1 MRTLI
6 YKRTHTGD
14 PDDKGR
20 FGIHDC
26 MGGVRGYAFDAVIGV
41 GGRGSEAVASG
52 IDRRINWVGLGA
64 QKHPLK
70 DVRGPL
76 VTFEHFKLFEEDGL
90 DFWAVAPALSERL
103 YRWHAPRFLLV
114 ESATKVER
122 AEIQRVLRL
131 AKNAPPSTHTRLPR
145 TVKCPANGC

>member
-76 VTFEHFKLFEEDGL
+76 VTFDHFKLFVEDGL
-90 DFWAVAPALSERL
+90 DL
-103 YRWHAPRFLLV
+103 
-114 ESATKVER
+114 
-122 AEIQRVLRL
+122 
-131 AKNAPPSTHTRLPR
+131 
-145 TVKCPANGC
+145 